1 MERYELSEA
10 RIYVGTY
17 AKYNNGS
24 LQGEWVELSDF
35 YDLDGFIEHCAEI
48 HKDEE
53 EPEYMFQAWEE
64 IPEGLIGEGHLEENF
79 FELRDELDRLN
90 DTEKEAFWMWA
101 EGESIDLTKEVY
113 NLVKSFQYAYMDSYE
128 SKEDFAKDFVK
139 TEMEL
144 PEFALIYF
152 DYAKFSDDLFCTD
165 FWYKDG
171 YVFRNE

>member
-17 AKYNNGS
+17 AKYNTGS

-48 HKDEE
+48 HKDEK

-64 IPEGLIGEGHLEENF
+64 IPEGLIDEGHLEENF
-79 FELRDELDRLN
+79 FGLRDELDRLN
-90 DTEKEAFWMWA
+90 DTEKEAFWVWA
-101 EGESIDLTKEVY
+101 EGESIDLTQEVY
-113 NLVKSFQYAYMDSYE
+113 NHVKSFQYAYIDSYE

>member
-1 MERYELSEA
+1 M
-10 RIYVGTY
+10 T
-17 AKYNNGS
+17 
-24 LQGEWVELSDF
+24 Q
-35 YDLDGFIEHCAEI
+35 
-48 HKDEE
+48 
-53 EPEYMFQAWEE
+53 
-64 IPEGLIGEGHLEENF
+64 NF

-90 DTEKEAFWMWA
+90 DTEKEAFWVWA

>member
-17 AKYNNGS
+17 AKYNKGS
-24 LQGEWVELSDF
+24 LQGEWLELSDF
-35 YDLDGFIEHCAEI
+35 YDLDDFLERCAEI
-48 HKDEE
+48 HKDENH
-53 EPEYMFQAWEE
+53 PEYMFQSWEA
-64 IPEGLIGEGHLEENF
+64 IPKELISESHLEEAF
-79 FELRDELDRLN
+79 FCLRNEMDRLHDN
-90 DTEKEAFWMWA
+90 EKAAFWVWA
-101 EGESIDLTKEVY
+101 EGESIDLTQEVY
-113 NLVKSFQYAYMDSYE
+113 NLVKSFQYAYMGSYE
-128 SKEDFAKDFVK
+128 SKEDFSKDFVK

-152 DYAKFSDDLFCTD
+152 DYAKYADDLFCTD